1 MHRARV
7 DRTLLYISAA
17 LVAVG
22 ILIFFSA
29 SLSLIARDANA
40 FGGALVSQ
48 VVLGLC
54 GGIVM
59 LIVALHVPLSL
70 LRRFAPH
77 LFAVA
82 FILTAATLIPGIGL
96 EVNGASRWLHLGI
109 ITFQPSELLKLGYVL
124 FIAALLAA
132 GRNRGAD
139 LMHGVLPFAAVTGLV
154 VLVLLLQP
162 DTDTAIVAAV
172 AGVAMLYATGMR
184 ARDLVVTGFVGI
196 VLVAVLLFTR
206 PYLWERVET
215 FFDPS
220 RDPQGAGYQI
230 QQSLI
235 AIGSGGLTGRGYGQS
250 IQKFNYLPEASSDS
264 IFAVHAEEFG
274 FLGATLL
281 VAGFLFFS
289 LRGLWVA
296 ARAHDVFGALLALG
310 IVVLIGFQAFLNMA
324 AMLALVPVGGL
335 PLPLVSHGG
344 SALLVALMMLGLV
357 LNVSKT
363 VRTS

>member
-1 MHRARV
+1 MRAARV
-7 DRTLLYISAA
+7 DRTLLYLSAV
-17 LVAVG
+17 LITVG

-29 SLSLIARDANA
+29 SLSLIAKDAGA
-40 FGGALVSQ
+40 FGGALISQ
-48 VVLGLC
+48 ILLGLC
-54 GGIVM
+54 GGVVM
-59 LIVALHVPLSL
+59 LVAALRIPLRL
-70 LRRFAPH
+70 VRTFAPH
-77 LFAVA
+77 FFLGTLV
-82 FILTAATLIPGIGL
+82 LTAATLIPGVGV
-96 EVNGASRWLHLGI
+96 EANGATRWLDFGI
-109 ITFQPSELLKLGYVL
+109 TTFQPSELLKLGYVAFL
-124 FIAALLAA
+124 AALLAS

-139 LMHGVLPFAAVTGLV
+139 LMHGVLPFALVTSLV
-154 VLVLLLQP
+154 ALVLLLQP
-162 DTDTAIVAAV
+162 DTDTVLVAAV
-172 AGVAMLYATGMR
+172 AGIAMLFAVGMR
-184 ARDLVVTGFVGI
+184 VRDLVVTGIIGI
-196 VLVAVLLFTR
+196 VLVAVLLFAR

-220 RDPQGAGYQI
+220 RDPLGAGYQI

-274 FLGATLL
+274 FVGSVLL

-296 ARAHDVFGALLALG
+296 ARAQELFGALLTLG
-310 IVVLIGFQAFLNMA
+310 IVVLIGFQAILNIA
-324 AMLALVPVGGL
+324 GMLALVPVGGL

-344 SALLVALMMLGLV
+344 SALLVTLFMIGLV

-363 VRTS
+363 VRAG